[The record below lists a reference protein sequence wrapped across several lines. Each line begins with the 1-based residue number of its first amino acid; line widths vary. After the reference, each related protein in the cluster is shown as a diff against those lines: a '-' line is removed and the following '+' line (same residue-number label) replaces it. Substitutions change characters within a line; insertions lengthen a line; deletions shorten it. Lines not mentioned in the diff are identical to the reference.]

1 MSKPTLET
9 SKKLIN
15 LLYSSTAS
23 KLPSTKG
30 SIISD
35 ITTPTISRILYQ
47 DLSSTGTTDN
57 VLDLTS
63 SHSSLSI
70 LKFPNNQTFLQDSSK
85 QQTTFVNSNIV
96 RFKCPILYITKN
108 DILKSIPT
116 TSSSFLGSFNNVN
129 GLKNLNRFE
138 LIKKRDYRI
147 NTNQALKFLG
157 EYYMIFENQ
166 LLANQFINQTTTK
179 PSETETETETDVG
192 VGVGIIMNGMKINFE
207 IIKLNESILK
217 TMSNEKISDFN
228 KINEILS
235 IIDNP
240 NTDTDFNFDVDV
252 DVFQILNNW
261 LNHNSSRRRNN
272 YVLVQNWPFG
282 LSQKYISKLL
292 WNYKLLDIITIKSDI
307 KQQLN
312 IILLKFDNYK
322 DCLRFI
328 RNYHGKKWDHLQL
341 KSNNLNKEIIFY
353 QPLLCET
360 L

>member
-1 MSKPTLET
+1 
-9 SKKLIN
+9 
-15 LLYSSTAS
+15 
-23 KLPSTKG
+23 
-30 SIISD
+30 
-35 ITTPTISRILYQ
+35 
-47 DLSSTGTTDN
+47 
-57 VLDLTS
+57 
-63 SHSSLSI
+63 
-70 LKFPNNQTFLQDSSK
+70 
-85 QQTTFVNSNIV
+85 
-96 RFKCPILYITKN
+96 
-108 DILKSIPT
+108 
-116 TSSSFLGSFNNVN
+116 
-129 GLKNLNRFE
+129 
-138 LIKKRDYRI
+138 
-147 NTNQALKFLG
+147 
-157 EYYMIFENQ
+157 MIFENQ

-179 PSETETETETDVG
+179 PSETETETNVG
-192 VGVGIIMNGMKINFE
+192 AGAGVGIIMNGMKINFE

-261 LNHNSSRRRNN
+261 LNHNASRRRNN

-328 RNYHGKKWDHLQL
+328 RNYHGK
-341 KSNNLNKEIIFY
+341 NGIIY
-353 QPLLCET
+353 N
-360 L
+360 

>member
-23 KLPSTKG
+23 KLPLTNKG

-47 DLSSTGTTDN
+47 DLSSTSGNTDN
-57 VLDLTS
+57 ILDLAS
-63 SHSSLSI
+63 PPSPR
-70 LKFPNNQTFLQDSSK
+70 LKFPTEHKSLRDIGI
-85 QQTTFVNSNIV
+85 VNSNII

-108 DILKSIPT
+108 DLVKSLLT
-116 TSSSFLGSFNNVN
+116 LSLGNFKYDNDNDIN
-129 GLKNLNRFE
+129 GLRKLPSYYNNNNQFE

-147 NTNQALKFLG
+147 NTNQPLKFLG

-166 LLANQFINQTTTK
+166 LLANKFIQGSPNN
-179 PSETETETETDVG
+179 G
-192 VGVGIIMNGMKINFE
+192 VIINGMRIHFE

-217 TMSNEKISDFN
+217 SMSNEKISDFN

-235 IIDNP
+235 IINKPENDNGGDGDGDS
-240 NTDTDFNFDVDV
+240 ND
-252 DVFQILNNW
+252 FQILKNW
-261 LNHNSSRRRNN
+261 LGGGNQNRDN

-282 LSQKYISKLL
+282 LSSIYISKLL
-292 WNYKLLDIITIKSDI
+292 WNYKLLDIINIKTDI

-312 IILLKFDNYK
+312 IVLLKFDNHK
-322 DCLRFI
+322 DSSRFI
-328 RNYHGKKWDHLQL
+328 RNFHGRKWDHLQL
-341 KSNNLNKEIIFY
+341 KSNTINKEIIFY

>member
-1 MSKPTLET
+1 
-9 SKKLIN
+9 
-15 LLYSSTAS
+15 
-23 KLPSTKG
+23 
-30 SIISD
+30 
-35 ITTPTISRILYQ
+35 
-47 DLSSTGTTDN
+47 
-57 VLDLTS
+57 
-63 SHSSLSI
+63 
-70 LKFPNNQTFLQDSSK
+70 
-85 QQTTFVNSNIV
+85 
-96 RFKCPILYITKN
+96 
-108 DILKSIPT
+108 
-116 TSSSFLGSFNNVN
+116 
-129 GLKNLNRFE
+129 
-138 LIKKRDYRI
+138 
-147 NTNQALKFLG
+147 
-157 EYYMIFENQ
+157 MIFENQ

-179 PSETETETETDVG
+179 PSETETDVG
-192 VGVGIIMNGMKINFE
+192 AGVGIIMNGMKINFE

-240 NTDTDFNFDVDV
+240 NTGTDFNFDVDV